1 MTPDDDGLHARASDL
16 FTELRPLDIAA
27 RAARLAAIDD
37 TALRAE
43 VASLLAY
50 DTPDESDE
58 PSPADPFAPGTT
70 IGPYTVVRRL
80 GRGATG
86 VVLLAEQEHP
96 VRRRVAIKLVPH
108 ALLDP
113 AHAARF
119 EFERRALERTDH
131 PGIPKV
137 LDAGRTPLG
146 MPFIV
151 MEFVD
156 GPPVTAFCDERG
168 LSVTDRVALVAEIAG
183 AVQHAHQRGLIHRDL
198 KPSNILVASG
208 DAGPQPKVVDFG
220 IARSLDRDDAGSL
233 TSGQPIGTLVYMPPE
248 QATGGTVDTRADV
261 YALGAVLYEI
271 VAGRPPLVFDDPVRA
286 LDQIRTQIPVPAS
299 RARADTGGVSG
310 AMWTDLDR
318 VLACALEKDP
328 ARRYATA
335 DAFAEDLRRVL
346 RREPVAARVQTPL
359 YRFARLVERR
369 KVASAAVA
377 LAIVALGVGVAG
389 LGVGYAE
396 ASRQRAIAAERA
408 ETLSAVNR
416 FLIDDLL
423 AAISPDEIAIDTPAV
438 VLLDRAAARIGTRFP
453 GRPLL
458 AAELHHT
465 LGRSYTQLSAF
476 DQAERELD
484 RAASLASGA
493 SGPESPQALRSQL
506 AAASLLGYRQRFD
519 EALAAFEP
527 LLPLGERVLGTDDPA
542 LHAAWNDAGVC
553 LDSLGRH
560 AEGGALIERALDAR
574 RCTLGPND
582 PLVLQTL
589 SNLAQVR
596 DAQGDTEGVLAVM
609 IEAARVADAMPDAP
623 VMLRMGLHNN
633 IGATYLDLERYA
645 DASPHL
651 EQAASMAADWFGPDD
666 PTTLTIL
673 ANVASLRSKLGD
685 TAGAAEA
692 FERIVAAR
700 TALMGPEVYD
710 TLIARHGLWS
720 AHLAGGDAAAA
731 EAGFTD
737 LLAGCERGVGP
748 DHWLTGATLISRAK
762 ARQALGRLP
771 EARDDAVRGRDLFTA
786 LLGPDHARTTTAAA
800 LMAELDRE
808 IGP

>member
-1 MTPDDDGLHARASDL
+1 MTPDDADLHARASDL
-16 FTELRPLDIAA
+16 FTELRPLDTAA

-37 TALRAE
+37 PALRAE

-50 DTPDESDE
+50 DTPDDPE
-58 PSPADPFAPGTT
+58 PAPADPFAPGAV

-86 VVLLAEQEHP
+86 VVLLAEQAQP

-108 ALLDP
+108 ALLD
-113 AHAARF
+113 AGHAARF

-146 MPFIV
+146 MPYIV

-156 GPPVTAFCDERG
+156 GLPVTAFCDEHR
-168 LSVTDRVALVAEIAG
+168 LAVTDRVALVADIAG

-208 DAGPQPKVVDFG
+208 DAGPQPKIVDFG
-220 IARSLDRDDAGSL
+220 IARSLDQDDAGSL

-248 QATGGTVDTRADV
+248 QASGGTVDTRADV
-261 YALGAVLYEI
+261 YALGAVLYEL
-271 VAGRPPLVFDDPVRA
+271 VAGRPPLVFDDPAHA

-299 RARADTGGVSG
+299 RARADAGGVSG
-310 AMWTDLDR
+310 AMWSDLDR

-346 RREPVAARVQTPL
+346 RREPVAARAQTPL

-377 LAIVALGVGVAG
+377 LAVVAVGVGIAG
-389 LGVGYAE
+389 LSAGYAE

-408 ETLSAVNR
+408 ETLGAVNR

-476 DQAERELD
+476 DQAEAELE
-484 RAASLASGA
+484 RAIALASEA
-493 SGPESPQALRSQL
+493 SGPDSPLAVRSRL
-506 AAASLLGYRQRFD
+506 ASASLLAYRQRF
-519 EALAAFEP
+519 EPALAAFET
-527 LLPLGERVLGTDDPA
+527 LLPLGERVLGPDDPA
-542 LHAAWNDAGVC
+542 LHAAWNDAGVA
-553 LDSLGRH
+553 LDSVGRH
-560 AEGGALIERALDAR
+560 AEGGVLIERALDAR
-574 RCTLGPND
+574 RRTLGPDD

-596 DAQGDTEGVLAVM
+596 DAQGDTEGALGVM
-609 IEAARVADAMPDAP
+609 VEAARVAEAMPGAP
-623 VMLRMGLHNN
+623 AMLVMGLHNN

-651 EQAASMAADWFGPDD
+651 EKAASMAADWFGPDD

-685 TAGAAEA
+685 SAGAIDA

-700 TALMGPEVYD
+700 TTLMGPEVYD

-720 AHLAGGDAAAA
+720 AHLAGADAAGA

-737 LLAGCERGVGP
+737 LLGACERGLGS
-748 DHWLTGATLISRAK
+748 DHWLTGATLVSRAK

-771 EARDDAVRGRDLFTA
+771 EARRDAERGRDLFMA
-786 LLGPDHARTTTAAA
+786 LLGPDHARTNTAAA
-800 LMAELDRE
+800 LVAELDRA